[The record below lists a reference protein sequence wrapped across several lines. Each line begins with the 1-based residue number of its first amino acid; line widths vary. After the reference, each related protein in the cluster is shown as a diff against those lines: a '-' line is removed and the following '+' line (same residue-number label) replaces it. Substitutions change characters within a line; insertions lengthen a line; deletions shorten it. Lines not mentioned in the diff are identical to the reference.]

1 MTITTGIGAFDAPLI
16 LCGGAYSNLEALQA
30 LFAEAQRLNIPHE
43 RIIHSGDVIAYCAD
57 PEASA
62 RLLMESGAHAIK
74 GNVEEQLGQNAGDC
88 ACGFE
93 EGSKCQAL
101 SAEWYAHADDQISN
115 ETRSWMAALPD
126 QITFTINDR
135 TFRVIHGGVNQINR
149 FMFASLGDSV
159 FDGELAQSG
168 TNCVIAGHTGIPFT
182 RHVGGRIWHNCG
194 AVGLPAN
201 DGTPRGWFTILTPM
215 VHGVRFEHRPLHYD
229 HITAARKMRNA
240 GLSGEY
246 AGALE
251 SGLWPTMD
259 ILPEA
264 ERSGVG
270 KPISFGSVVWAQ
282 IPRSAA

>member
-1 MTITTGIGAFDAPLI
+1 MTITTGIGVFDAPLI

-30 LFAEAQRLNIPHE
+30 LFAEADRLGIPHE

-101 SAEWYAHADDQISN
+101 SAEWYAHADEQVSKD
-115 ETRSWMAALPD
+115 TRSWMADLPD
-126 QITFTINDR
+126 QITFTVNDR
-135 TFRVIHGGVNQINR
+135 TFRVVHGGVNQINR

-159 FDGELAQSG
+159 FDGELVQSG

-194 AVGLPAN
+194 ALGLPAN

-240 GLSGEY
+240 GLSSEY

-251 SGLWPTMD
+251 SGRWPTMD
-259 ILPEA
+259 ILPDA
-264 ERSGVG
+264 EKSGVG

>member
-1 MTITTGIGAFDAPLI
+1 MTITIGIGAFDAPLI
-16 LCGGAYSNLEALQA
+16 LCGGAYSNLEALEA
-30 LFAEAQRLNIPHE
+30 LFEEAKRLNIPHE

-62 RLLMESGAHAIK
+62 RLLMNSGAHAIK

-101 SAEWYAHADDQISN
+101 SAEWFAHADDQVSD
-115 ETRSWMAALPD
+115 ETRSWMADLPD
-126 QITFTINDR
+126 QITFTMNAR
-135 TFRVIHGGVNQINR
+135 TFRVVHGGVNQVNR

-159 FDGELAQSG
+159 FGGELAQAG
-168 TNCVIAGHTGIPFT
+168 TDSVIAGHTGIPFT

-194 AVGLPAN
+194 ALGLPAN

-229 HITAARKMRNA
+229 HITAARKMRNVS
-240 GLSGEY
+240 LSGEY
-246 AGALE
+246 ATALE
-251 SGLWPTMD
+251 TGLWPTMD
-259 ILPEA
+259 ILPDA